1 MAHDP
6 PHHDFQR
13 ARSDAQK
20 QERRRDILQAARLHL
35 ADTGVDG
42 FSMAP
47 LGKAAGVSRATLH
60 PYFANR
66 EEVLLALYIEETLA
80 WLEELAV
87 ITEAGMA
94 VDEYLRAVFVS
105 ATRRPLLTGIAPGS

>member
-20 QERRRDILQAARLHL
+20 QERRRDILQAARQHL
-35 ADTGVDG
+35 ADTGV
-42 FSMAP
+42 
-47 LGKAAGVSRATLH
+47 SRATLYL
-60 PYFANR
+60 YFANR